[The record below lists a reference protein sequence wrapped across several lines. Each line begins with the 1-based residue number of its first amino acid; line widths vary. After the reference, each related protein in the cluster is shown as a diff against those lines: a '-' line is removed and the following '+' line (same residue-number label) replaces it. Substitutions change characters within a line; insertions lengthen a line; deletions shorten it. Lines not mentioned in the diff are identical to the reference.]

1 MTKPFAVIVFGT
13 IERSLKRFCVHA
25 CVESL
30 SKLILSFS
38 LPKSETQEVTC
49 QNIKSLPMVIAL
61 SMVYAIDFG
70 TSNTVIARWNAA
82 TQQPETLTL
91 PGLSLRL
98 ADNPPLIPSL
108 LYVQDGRSEQ
118 VVIGQTVRDRGL
130 DLSSDPRFFRNFK
143 RGIGAD
149 IQGFLPNLDGQ
160 VITFEQVGQW
170 FLTQI
175 LQQLQASD
183 ASLDSLVFTVP
194 VDSFETYRNWLGQV
208 CQSLQINQVR
218 MLDEPTAA
226 ALGYGLTAERNLL
239 VIDFGGGTLD
249 LSLVQLD
256 QAKSGAKP
264 LGYILKWGQ
273 KMMEQSPQRPKL
285 ARVLA
290 KAGQNLGGSDI
301 DHWLL
306 DHFVTTQGLASTALT
321 LRLAERLKIQL
332 SQQAEATEV
341 YFNDET
347 LESYELHLDQDHFV
361 ALLTEHQ
368 FFERLDESM
377 AQVLRQARRQGLEP
391 ADIDAVLLVGGTAQ
405 IPAVKAWV
413 HQYFAADKVR
423 SERPFEAIAQ
433 GALQLSQGVE
443 VKDFLYHSYG
453 IRYWDRKNNRHGWHP
468 FIKEGQPYPM
478 PEPVELLLG
487 ASLDNQPSIELIIGE
502 LGSET
507 GGTEVYF
514 EGDRLITRRVG
525 NDKTQVQPLN
535 DTDAAR
541 SIARLTPPG
550 YPGSDRIKVLFWVDQ
565 DRFLRITV
573 EDLLTIETL
582 LDSKPVVQLS

>member
-1 MTKPFAVIVFGT
+1 
-13 IERSLKRFCVHA
+13 
-25 CVESL
+25 
-30 SKLILSFS
+30 
-38 LPKSETQEVTC
+38 
-49 QNIKSLPMVIAL
+49 
-61 SMVYAIDFG
+61 MVYAIDFG
-70 TSNTVIARWNAA
+70 TSNTVITRWNAA

-108 LYVQDGRSEQ
+108 LYVQDAVSQ
-118 VVIGQTVRDRGL
+118 QTVIGQEVRDRGL
-130 DLSSDPRFFRNFK
+130 DLSNDPRFFRNFK
-143 RGIGAD
+143 RGIGTD
-149 IQGFLPNLDGQ
+149 IQGFLPQLDGQ
-160 VITFEQVGQW
+160 LITFEQVGQW
-170 FLTQI
+170 FLANI
-175 LQQLQASD
+175 LQQLQANNG
-183 ASLDSLVFTVP
+183 SLDSLVFTVP
-194 VDSFETYRNWLGQV
+194 VDSFEAYRNWLAQV
-208 CQSLQINQVR
+208 CQSLQVEQVR

-226 ALGYGLTAERNLL
+226 ALGYGLTEERNLL

-249 LSLVQLD
+249 LSLVQLEKS
-256 QAKSGAKP
+256 AKSGTKP

-273 KMMEQSPQRPKL
+273 KMMEQSPQKPKI

-306 DHFVTTQGLASTALT
+306 DYFVATQGLVSTPLT

-332 SQQAEATEV
+332 SHHTEATEV

-347 LESYELHLDQDHFV
+347 LESYELHLDQERFV
-361 ALLTEHQ
+361 SLLTEHQ
-368 FFERLDESM
+368 FFERLDETM

-405 IPAVKAWV
+405 IPAVKSWV
-413 HQYFAADKVR
+413 HQYFAADKIR

-453 IRYWDRKNNRHGWHP
+453 IRYWDRKNNRHSWHP
-468 FIKEGQPYPM
+468 IIKEGQPYPM
-478 PEPVELLLG
+478 PEPVELVLG

-514 EGDRLITRRVG
+514 EGDRLVTRRVG
-525 NDKTQVQPLN
+525 SGKTQVQPLN
-535 DTDAAR
+535 DTEAAR
-541 SIARLTPPG
+541 SIAKLTPPG

-565 DRFLRITV
+565 ERFLRITV

-582 LDSKPVVQLS
+582 LDNKPVVQLS